1 VEATKSGPVDQFRGP
16 KGRRDLGFIEDRRGC
31 VRQRTELPAEVGET
45 HRNVRCL
52 CVSAILIRTI
62 NMTQTVQTKELRG
75 RRVSSLRRV
84 AIVAGLLALG
94 ACATAPQPPNQALQA
109 AELAIANADQAR
121 VADTASPELTE
132 ARAKLTAARDAAH
145 QEQMVLAERLAV
157 ESRTDAELASAN
169 FELAKAVAV
178 NEDMQKSIVEM
189 KQEMQRKTGAA
200 Q

>member
-1 VEATKSGPVDQFRGP
+1 
-16 KGRRDLGFIEDRRGC
+16 
-31 VRQRTELPAEVGET
+31 
-45 HRNVRCL
+45 
-52 CVSAILIRTI
+52 
-62 NMTQTVQTKELRG
+62 MTQTVQTKKLRG
-75 RRVSSLRRV
+75 RRVSLLRRV

-189 KQEMQRKTGAA
+189 KQEMQRKNGAA

>member
-1 VEATKSGPVDQFRGP
+1 MPFHANETAVTSSQLSDPFNAGY
-16 KGRRDLGFIEDRRGC
+16 
-31 VRQRTELPAEVGET
+31 VRQRTELPAEVAET

-52 CVSAILIRTI
+52 RASTILTRTI
-62 NMTQTVQTKELRG
+62 NMTQTMQTKELRG
-75 RRVSSLRRV
+75 RRVSLLRRV
-84 AIVAGLLALG
+84 VIVAGLLALG

-189 KQEMQRKTGAA
+189 KQEMQRKNGAA